1 MAATPQPDQQQP
13 EALLEYAQRRIKT
26 AIADGTIAP
35 GARLSPSVLAAEFG
49 ISHIPIREALT
60 YLSAIGYVEHP
71 HRLGFFARKL
81 SSEDLADIYHWRA
94 VLENEAYVMA
104 VPKITD
110 GDLAQMRRLAKATGR
125 KVKPVDRLEFVRINR
140 EFHFVAFRRA
150 GSERLLRFLDYLWD
164 LSEPY
169 MNAELVDS
177 TRSYNDH
184 LAAIKMF
191 EARDTQ
197 GVIQVMSEH
206 RRVRIDHIAKLESGH
221 KLSGHQEPK
230 TTAPFAT

>member
-1 MAATPQPDQQQP
+1 MAPTPHPDPPQP

-26 AIADGTIAP
+26 AIAEGTIAP

-60 YLSAIGYVEHP
+60 YLSAIGYVEHS

-81 SSEDLADIYHWRA
+81 TSEDLADIYHWRA

-104 VPKITD
+104 VPKITEA
-110 GDLAQMRRLAKATGR
+110 DLAQMRRLAKATG
-125 KVKPVDRLEFVRINR
+125 KKAKAEDRLEFVRINR

-164 LSEPY
+164 VAEPY
-169 MNAELVDS
+169 MNVELVDS
-177 TRSYNDH
+177 SRSYNDH
-184 LAAIKMF
+184 LEAIRLF

-197 GVIQVMSEH
+197 GVIDLMSEH
-206 RRVRIDHIAKLESGH
+206 RRVRIDHIAMLESGQ
-221 KLSGHQEPK
+221 KLSAKNRKTEEPVE
-230 TTAPFAT
+230 A

>member
-1 MAATPQPDQQQP
+1 MPATPQPEPPQP

-60 YLSAIGYVEHP
+60 YLSAMGFVEHP
-71 HRLGFFARKL
+71 HRLGFFARTL
-81 SSEDLADIYHWRA
+81 TSEDIADIYHWRA

-110 GDLAQMRRLAKATGR
+110 EDLAQMRRLAKATGK
-125 KVKPVDRLEFVRINR
+125 KVKPDERLEFVRVNR

-150 GSERLLRFLDYLWD
+150 GSERLIRFLEYLWD
-164 LSEPY
+164 LAEPY
-169 MNAELVDS
+169 MNAEPVDS
-177 TRSYNDH
+177 SRSYADH
-184 LAAIKMF
+184 LAVIDLFA
-191 EARDTQ
+191 ARDTQ
-197 GVIQVMSEH
+197 GVIDLMSDH
-206 RRVRIDHIAKLESGH
+206 RRVRIDHIAKLESGR
-221 KLSGHQEPK
+221 KLGARGPK
-230 TTAPFAT
+230 TKTPSVR